1 MYFSDNQ
8 DDLRE
13 IMNLFDALT
22 RRKIPDEVFL
32 FEKKILHITDTPDVI
47 FPYLRRVI
55 RLIEPDII
63 IHTGDTVDNIKL
75 ELSRSRIDIYER
87 RFKEILKICRSV
99 SPEKIIFCLGNHD
112 DEAIINKYLDAN
124 KEVLVI
130 GKQSFEIEKLRL
142 CVSHRADVGMLEN
155 ADYYL
160 FGHNPD
166 VESDLNHKPKIL
178 NGLSCIYVIDGY
190 SGTVAMVSY
199 PKDTDYFRQKKFSLG
214 L

>member
-1 MYFSDNQ
+1 
-8 DDLRE
+8 
-13 IMNLFDALT
+13 MNLFDILT
-22 RRKIPDEVFL
+22 WRKIPEEVFS
-32 FEKKILHITDTPDVI
+32 FEKKIMHITDTPDVI

-75 ELSRSRIDIYER
+75 ELSRGRIDIYER
-87 RFKEILKICRSV
+87 RFKELLKICRSV

-112 DEAIINKYLDAN
+112 DEEIINKYINDKN
-124 KEVLVI
+124 EVLVV
-130 GKQSFEIEKLRL
+130 GKQHFEIGNLRL
-142 CVSHRADVGMLEN
+142 CVSHREDVGMFEDD
-155 ADYYL
+155 DYWL

-166 VESDLNHKPKIL
+166 VESDLSHEPKIL
-178 NGLSCIYVIDGY
+178 NGLSCIYLIDGG
-190 SGTVAMVSY
+190 SGAVVSVPY